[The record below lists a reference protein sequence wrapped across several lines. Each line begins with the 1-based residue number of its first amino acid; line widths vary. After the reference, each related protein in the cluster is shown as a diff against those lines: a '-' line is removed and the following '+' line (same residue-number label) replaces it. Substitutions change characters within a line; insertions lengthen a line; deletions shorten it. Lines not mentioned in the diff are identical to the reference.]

1 MSFLTFS
8 SYLQAL
14 GKTFP
19 ADYPGMITS
28 DRYLFAQPFKKYVFL
43 QDADRC
49 LYTVIYFFQV
59 FQSCTK
65 SLADGLMSQAITI
78 RTFVS
83 RNNELWFQAGGG
95 IVARSQDEYELQEV
109 NNKLGALKKAIDLA
123 VNLKN

>member
-1 MSFLTFS
+1 MELNTMYIVGLMADCHDLSFLTFS

-65 SLADGLMSQAITI
+65 SLADGLMSQTNA
-78 RTFVS
+78 
-83 RNNELWFQAGGG
+83 
-95 IVARSQDEYELQEV
+95 
-109 NNKLGALKKAIDLA
+109 
-123 VNLKN
+123 